1 MYEFDFLKR
10 NRERIL
16 VYKEIPLPVILCGRD
31 LSVHWSND
39 LARIHYPHL
48 AQAQGVRLAL
58 MEFDLP
64 ALLREAVENGS
75 CTIREVIPLSNVNIK
90 IIPILEG
97 GALSGAALVLTRDD
111 CLLDTRSVYHTTR
124 ASGALS
130 DSIREVVSEMFSIID
145 LTTAKS
151 EPAKLDWVQSGLSD
165 LALNGYRIL
174 RVAAN
179 ITEYAR
185 YQSELL
191 NFRPELVSLTAFLR
205 QAQETITQ
213 LAGAAGVPL
222 RLNIPEGDF
231 FVQLDLERFEHAF
244 FNILHNALYYT
255 KPGNRLLI
263 SLRAGKKKD
272 TATIG
277 VADRGLGIPR
287 EILPQVDRPYYGY
300 AHNKGTGRSVGLG
313 LAIAKLAAQT
323 HEGRLSI
330 RSKEGEGTTVQI
342 TLPMGTKAGQSI
354 PLAQGGPI
362 FGFQFRF
369 GIARVGLAD
378 LPLSPH
384 CNK

>member
-16 VYKEIPLPVILCGRD
+16 VYKEIPLPVILCGKD
-31 LSVHWSND
+31 LKVHWSND
-39 LARIHYPHL
+39 LARTYYPHL
-48 AQAQGVRLAL
+48 AETQGVRLAL
-58 MEFDLP
+58 MEFDVP
-64 ALLREAVENGS
+64 TLLREAAENGS
-75 CTIREVIPLSNVNIK
+75 CTIREVIPLSNVNMK
-90 IIPILEG
+90 ITPILED
-97 GALSGAALVLTRDD
+97 GALSGAALILTREDSLVD
-111 CLLDTRSVYHTTR
+111 ARTIYHATR

-145 LTTAKS
+145 LTAAES
-151 EPAKLDWVQSGLSD
+151 EPAKIDWIQSGLSD
-165 LALNGYRIL
+165 LAVNGYRIL

-191 NFRPELVSLTAFLR
+191 NFRPELVSLAVFFR
-205 QAQETITQ
+205 EAEETIAQ

-222 RLNIPEGDF
+222 RLSIAEGDF

-255 KPGNRLLI
+255 KPGNHVLI
-263 SLRAGKKKD
+263 SLRAGKTKE
-272 TATIG
+272 TAT
-277 VADRGLGIPR
+277 VTVTDKGLGIPR
-287 EILPQVDRPYYGY
+287 EILPRVITPYYAY
-300 AHNKGTGRSVGLG
+300 THNKGTSRSVGLG

-330 RSKEGEGTTVQI
+330 RSKEGEGTTVRM
-342 TLPMGTKAGQSI
+342 TLPMGVKAGQRVS
-354 PLAQGGPI
+354 LAEGASS
-362 FGFQFRF
+362 FGFRYRF

-378 LPLSPH
+378 VTLSPH
-384 CNK
+384 NR